1 MAILHENAGGG
12 VVIADGRIIELVP
25 LGSKPAT
32 PVTEIYDAGEHVVLP
47 GLINTH
53 HHFYQTLTRAYRPA
67 LDKELFD
74 WLRALYPI
82 WGRITPFGFRLA
94 SRLAVA
100 ELILSGCTTAV
111 DHHYVFPAGLEN
123 AIDIQMEEA
132 QHLGLRVRAM
142 TYCSSGRISS
152 R

>member
-1 MAILHENAGGG
+1 MTNAAGASSSPT
-12 VVIADGRIIELVP
+12 VASSTR

-53 HHFYQTLTRAYRPA
+53 HHFDQTLTRAYRPA

-74 WLRALYPI
+74 WLRALIESRAGSPHS
-82 WGRITPFGFRLA
+82 GFG
-94 SRLAVA
+94 SRAALPWPSP
-100 ELILSGCTTAV
+100 ILSGCTTAV